1 MFRRRRPFCIK
12 YINFVNEYREGEI
25 LISLDHNSTSL
36 QQVVFVIRQKKQNVM
51 AAMRRQNTF
60 PLRKVRTGPG
70 AAAAALAAVPG
81 RLGKSRS
88 ADQPVDLQLPPAV
101 PVGRTRGTGME

>member
-1 MFRRRRPFCIK
+1 
-12 YINFVNEYREGEI
+12 
-25 LISLDHNSTSL
+25 
-36 QQVVFVIRQKKQNVM
+36 
-51 AAMRRQNTF
+51 MRRQNTF

-101 PVGRTRGTGME
+101 PAGRTRGMETIKILSWILTQFSRHFPSYTIKKG

>member
-1 MFRRRRPFCIK
+1 
-12 YINFVNEYREGEI
+12 
-25 LISLDHNSTSL
+25 
-36 QQVVFVIRQKKQNVM
+36 VM

-101 PVGRTRGTGME
+101 PPGRTRGMDGISSCHRLIAIKILSDSVMDFDAV